1 MPSRRSG
8 RAIVALCGA
17 LIVATG
23 VGIRSGAPGAAGT
36 PLVTSI
42 PTPLATSIGS
52 SSGTWATLPMGRTNQ
67 PRNTFWQLFFQ
78 PAGATSWTDEVGA
91 TATATNGGLVLAT
104 AAGRPF
110 IAGIRPANLLR
121 FSPLISTTD
130 GGVTW
135 TNGVLPRGLSAHPD
149 SLSAAS
155 DGRTLA
161 LVNSGADARVLV
173 SSGSLSIWRTLV
185 TARSLATQRGGRS
198 CEPDSVSGVASLDG
212 NPVVG
217 ADCARAGV
225 VGIFAQGGGGW
236 TRDGPTLP
244 DALGRGRV
252 QVLTMA
258 GTPTGLSALLGIAQG
273 SGTALVAAWEAN
285 GTWAVSSSLT
295 LGPGGPIVSFGP
307 AGGAGYFVL
316 SRTASGATRLAAI
329 DGPDVH
335 WVQLPPPPRHS
346 ATIAFA
352 PATASA
358 IEALTNTATTMTV
371 WSLPSGSGNWV
382 KSQVLHV
389 NIKFGSSS

>member
-135 TNGVLPRGLSAHPD
+135 TNGVLPRGCPPTRIRCRRPPTAGRWHSSTAEPTPACWSARG
-149 SLSAAS
+149 AS
-155 DGRTLA
+155 
-161 LVNSGADARVLV
+161 
-173 SSGSLSIWRTLV
+173 
-185 TARSLATQRGGRS
+185 RSGGR
-198 CEPDSVSGVASLDG
+198 
-212 NPVVG
+212 
-217 ADCARAGV
+217 
-225 VGIFAQGGGGW
+225 W
-236 TRDGPTLP
+236 
-244 DALGRGRV
+244 
-252 QVLTMA
+252 
-258 GTPTGLSALLGIAQG
+258 
-273 SGTALVAAWEAN
+273 
-285 GTWAVSSSLT
+285 
-295 LGPGGPIVSFGP
+295 
-307 AGGAGYFVL
+307 
-316 SRTASGATRLAAI
+316 
-329 DGPDVH
+329 
-335 WVQLPPPPRHS
+335 
-346 ATIAFA
+346 
-352 PATASA
+352 
-358 IEALTNTATTMTV
+358 
-371 WSLPSGSGNWV
+371 
-382 KSQVLHV
+382 
-389 NIKFGSSS
+389 